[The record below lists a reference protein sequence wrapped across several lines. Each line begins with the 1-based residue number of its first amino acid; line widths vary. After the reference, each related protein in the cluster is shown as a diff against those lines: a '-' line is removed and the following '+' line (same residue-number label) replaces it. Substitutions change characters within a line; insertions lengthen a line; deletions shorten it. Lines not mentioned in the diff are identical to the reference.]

1 VRLSLDPP
9 LDPDAYAFRHR
20 LRPRFGE
27 TDAMGVVHHSAYLLY
42 LEEARVEWLR
52 HLGHGYRSVREEGLD
67 FAVLEA
73 YVQYRLPLRF
83 DEEVDVHLGMGKV
96 TRATFQLGYLLVVDG
111 QARATGVTVHG
122 CVDVGGRAARMPSW
136 VAAIAA
142 DGPSLT

>member
-9 LDPDAYAFRHR
+9 LDPGAYAFGHH

-73 YVQYRLPLRF
+73 YVRYRLPLRF
-83 DEEVDVHLGMGKV
+83 DEEVDVHLGLGEV
-96 TRATFQLGYLLVVDG
+96 TRATFQLGYLLTVEG

-122 CVDVGGRAARMPSW
+122 CVGVDGRAARLPTW
-136 VAAIAA
+136 VAQIAA
-142 DGPSLT
+142 DGPTLP